1 MKQREKQLDKE
12 LNTIM
17 DKVKNSLAHF
27 KEGRPLIPKTV
38 SMYKLYSDRL
48 RNSPIHRYMNPLP
61 LMDQLRARR
70 ELKLIKSIRRKLKT
84 HKLIIRQTDKSG
96 VFDIGRAIDY
106 KRKAMEYR
114 QKTNA
119 YEELSSNSLNEIFY
133 QVIQLLNKLRS
144 VNRIKERQK
153 LNMIPNR
160 DKVELAYMYFLP
172 KAHKVIIFTM
182 DYIGIVFNTHDNH
195 LYLSI

>member
-1 MKQREKQLDKE
+1 
-12 LNTIM
+12 M
-17 DKVKNSLAHF
+17 DKAKNSLTHF
-27 KEGRPLIPKTV
+27 KDGRPPIPKTV
-38 SMYKLYSDRL
+38 YSDRL
-48 RNSPIHRYMNPLP
+48 QNSLIHRYMNPLP

-96 VFDIGRAIDY
+96 VFYIGRTIDC

-119 YEELSSNSLNEIFY
+119 YEELSSNPLNEIFD

-153 LNMIPNR
+153 FSMIPNR
-160 DKVELAYMYFLP
+160 DKVELACMYFLP

-182 DYIGIVFNTHDNH
+182 DCIAIVFNTYDNCFIYIH
-195 LYLSI
+195 LERNTTSTHS